1 MENRSAFYIAV
12 LLAISCLTTMC
23 SSCDSFTIKRIS
35 VYPQNDKVSCEFDDT
50 NMTYS
55 SVSDLEIMITNCSIV
70 YFCSHL
76 LLLNESVRL
85 ANLHDVT
92 FIGLNETIIDCNG
105 LHGFEFMNMTDLTVK
120 ALEFSKCVGNYHSM
134 FVDFRGTNTF
144 HFKAGIYI
152 LGLNNLNFTNVT
164 VSGST
169 GMGVSVFETRGF
181 VIFSGCTFRNNGKAP
196 SRGSTGIF
204 VSLSSNHSSVQDIQN
219 STFRFD
225 RCLFVGNLAYEI
237 DEKVTPFGRGGG
249 LRIFIRDSSS
259 YNKIS
264 INHCTFNG
272 NIASRWGGAL
282 FVSLHDSS
290 IGNSIIIQNTTF
302 TNNSTPISGGATY
315 VGFICGHDVCLN
327 NSYLFHSCLFEN
339 NTGVYGGGST
349 FTSTRIYNSMETNN
363 KLMYRNCTWRHNYG
377 HFGSAISIIPDSWS
391 FLESGVF
398 PTPEF
403 KDCMI
408 LGNCIKDGNLSTSE
422 LPKPYRESSM
432 GVGALYCALFKMNF
446 TGKVTFADNNGS
458 AILATSCYLSFQE
471 SSIVT
476 FHNNTG
482 YFGGALYLLGYSTIF
497 IQRNSLFTFSNN
509 TADADGGAIY
519 YRPSGIFEHDYSD
532 NCFIAKTTAENI
544 TFNFS
549 GNHALAKTA
558 HGLSIYALSLL
569 PCIREYSNST
579 AISDASLNKIANFT
593 FQDYSRN
600 DISTGVSAFTISDNK
615 SENFI
620 PVIPGMITRI
630 PFKGHDDLDHGREE
644 VYRLTLKKE
653 VNSSVNVDVQYSNVV
668 NEIIKLYGAP
678 GDEATIM
685 LTTTKQ
691 YKISLAFK
699 VRLQDCP
706 PGYILLN
713 NSCICSAESAKPYI
727 GIKNCDDVGFQAHRE
742 DGYWY
747 GYVSNDTKKLFVT
760 GYCAVGACLHSE
772 EPLPVIS
779 NANSLSDAVCE
790 SSRAGIMCSKCVN
803 GTSVYYHSP
812 TFKCGRQDKCHLG
825 WLFYILSELV
835 PVTIIFIIVIAFNI
849 SFTSG
854 LASGF
859 IFYAQIINFFD
870 ITIHGSVQGGK
881 VKLLNKINCLL
892 YTMFNLEFFN
902 MDELSFCLMKTDNTL
917 NLLIFEYATFSYSFM
932 LILLIIFILKVCD
945 TRRTKLF
952 FKLRI
957 QKIQTS
963 IIHGMSAFL
972 ILCYAHCAKVTFFLL
987 SYSPILGRNG
997 VTVETVVYNYGEIEW
1012 FGSEHLKYAIPAI
1025 LIGTVIM
1032 FVPMIALLLYPIC
1045 YKCLAL
1051 LKIEDTKCVR
1061 ITCKI
1066 LPIEKLR
1073 PFFDSFQSCFKDDY
1087 RFFSGLYLLYR
1098 VLILAN
1104 LFMNYVRYSYIVLEI
1119 QLLLMLILHAMAQ
1132 PYKQRRHN
1140 IIDSLL
1146 FIHMALINA
1155 LTMFNFTEVK
1165 SQYGIE
1171 QNITLVAYLQSVL
1184 IVLPLLC
1191 AVLYCGWHTV
1201 KTVLSICL
1209 NPASDNGSST
1219 SDRGDL
1225 MDYTDLRTEQS
1236 KQESEALLSHSASG
1250 NHYTY

>member
-1 MENRSAFYIAV
+1 MV
-12 LLAISCLTTMC
+12 L
-23 SSCDSFTIKRIS
+23 R
-35 VYPQNDKVSCEFDDT
+35 
-50 NMTYS
+50 
-55 SVSDLEIMITNCSIV
+55 
-70 YFCSHL
+70 
-76 LLLNESVRL
+76 
-85 ANLHDVT
+85 
-92 FIGLNETIIDCNG
+92 
-105 LHGFEFMNMTDLTVK
+105 
-120 ALEFSKCVGNYHSM
+120 
-134 FVDFRGTNTF
+134 
-144 HFKAGIYI
+144 IYI
-152 LGLNNLNFTNVT
+152 SNN
-164 VSGST
+164 
-169 GMGVSVFETRGF
+169 
-181 VIFSGCTFRNNGKAP
+181 A
-196 SRGSTGIF
+196 
-204 VSLSSNHSSVQDIQN
+204 SSNNVS
-219 STFRFD
+219 
-225 RCLFVGNLAYEI
+225 I
-237 DEKVTPFGRGGG
+237 D
-249 LRIFIRDSSS
+249 
-259 YNKIS
+259 
-264 INHCTFNG
+264 HCTFSD
-272 NIASRWGGAL
+272 NIASRWGGGL
-282 FVSLHDSS
+282 FVSIHDPSRE
-290 IGNSIIIQNTTF
+290 NSIVIQNTNF
-302 TNNSTPISGGATY
+302 SNNTSHMSGGATN
-315 VGFICGHDVCLN
+315 VGFECSHEENNVCLYNTFLFQSCRFIN
-327 NSYLFHSCLFEN
+327 NSAIF
-339 NTGVYGGGST
+339 GGGSLFSST
-349 FTSTRIYNSMETNN
+349 PIRNKIITSNKIKYTDCIWMHNS
-363 KLMYRNCTWRHNYG
+363 G
-377 HFGSAISIIPDSWS
+377 HFGSAIIILSGLYS
-391 FLESGVF
+391 FHSEGVR
-398 PTPEF
+398 PTPELE
-403 KDCMI
+403 DCKI
-408 LGNCIKDGNLSTSE
+408 VSNYIQKRNLSTLK
-422 LPKPYRESSM
+422 LPAPYTKNSM
-432 GVGALYCALFKMNF
+432 GVGALYCTLHDMKF
-446 TGKVTFADNNGS
+446 TGELNVTDNNGS
-458 AILATSCYLSFQE
+458 AIVSSSCDLSFQE
-471 SSIVT
+471 NSTVS
-476 FHNNTG
+476 FHDNTG
-482 YFGGALYLLGYSTIF
+482 YLGGALYLLGVSTIF
-497 IQRNSLFTFSNN
+497 IQPNSLVNFINN
-509 TADADGGAIY
+509 RADADGGAIY
-519 YRPSGIFEHDYSD
+519 YRNSDIFEHEYSY
-532 NCFIAKTTAENI
+532 NCFIRINTTRKS
-544 TFNFS
+544 FFFS
-549 GNHALAKTA
+549 GNHAGVGSLAETA
-558 HGLSIYALSLL
+558 HGQSIYAFSLL
-569 PCIREYSNST
+569 PCIREYPNFTIQDYLAKFNFSNS
-579 AISDASLNKIANFT
+579 
-593 FQDYSRN
+593 SRN
-600 DISTGVSAFTISDNK
+600 DVSTEVSTFTISNNK

-620 PVIPGMITRI
+620 FVIPGMPTKI
-630 PFKGHDDLDHGREE
+630 PFEGHDDLGHSRSQ
-644 VYRLTLKKE
+644 VYRLTLKKDTK
-653 VNSSVNVDVQYSNVV
+653 SSIDVDDEFNYVV
-668 NEIIKLYGAP
+668 KKRIKVYGRP

-685 LTTTKQ
+685 LTTINQ
-691 YKISLAFK
+691 YKISLVFK
-699 VRLQDCP
+699 IQLQQCP

-713 NSCICSAESAKPYI
+713 DSRCVCSAESKTPYS
-727 GIKNCDDVGFQAHRE
+727 GIQRCDDDHFQAYRE

-747 GYVSNDTKKLFVT
+747 GYVSNDTEKLFVT

-779 NANSLSDAVCE
+779 NADSLSDAVCE

-812 TFKCGRQDKCHLG
+812 TFKCGGQDKCHLG

-957 QKIQTS
+957 HKIQTS

-987 SYSPILGRNG
+987 SYSSILGRNG

-1025 LIGTVIM
+1025 LIGTVTM
-1032 FVPMIALLLYPIC
+1032 FVPMIALLLYPLC
-1045 YKCLAL
+1045 YKCLTL

-1104 LFMNYVRYSYIVLEI
+1104 LFMNYVGYSYIVLEI

-1201 KTVLSICL
+1201 KTVCL
-1209 NPASDNGSST
+1209 NPANSSFT
-1219 SDRGDL
+1219 CDGRDL

-1236 KQESEALLSHSASG
+1236 EQESEALLSHSASG